1 MAFRPEILRHGII
14 KYVVFSAIVSSCFTC
29 SPHQQFSVSLLYNSK
44 SFSGADLGGRTITV
58 SPLFTPRG
66 IVVNGELTSNL
77 EIQAINKK
85 RRTLPLLPH
94 ELFEE
99 RYIATSGE
107 DALDSFYTSLY
118 KGEMVTLQTMEKPW
132 KQIGSDYLMVLKLT
146 YGLRVKSGEK
156 KSARRLRLEG
166 ELWDCDSIEVL
177 WRVAVDSHVRGEMN
191 TDRQVLLDAIC
202 QVFEALPPVI
212 PGYGKGRW

>member
-1 MAFRPEILRHGII
+1 MASRFRIRIFFIGSSVAAAVAMLCLMACGSY
-14 KYVVFSAIVSSCFTC
+14 KQFAVS
-29 SPHQQFSVSLLYNSK
+29 QLYNK
-44 SFSGADLGGRTITV
+44 EGFSGADLGGRSITV

-66 IVVNGELTSNL
+66 VVADGELTSQI
-77 EIQAINKK
+77 EIESINKK

-94 ELFEE
+94 EVFEE
-99 RYIATSGE
+99 RYISTSGE
-107 DALDSFYTSLY
+107 DALDSFYTCLF
-118 KGEMVTLQTMEKPW
+118 KGKMVELQAMEKPW

-146 YGLRVKSGEK
+146 YGLRIMSGKE

-177 WRVAVDSHVRGEMN
+177 WRVAVDCRIMGEKN

-202 QVFEALPPVI
+202 RVFEALPPVI

>member
-1 MAFRPEILRHGII
+1 MNSRPQIRLFCAG
-14 KYVVFSAIVSSCFTC
+14 SSIVAASLLLCLACGS
-29 SPHQQFSVSLLYNSK
+29 HKQFGVSLLYSSK
-44 SFSGADLGGRTITV
+44 RFSGAELGGRSITV

-66 IVVNGELTSNL
+66 VVTDGELNSQI
-77 EIQAINKK
+77 EIEAVNKK
-85 RRTLPLLPH
+85 RRTLPLLPR
-94 ELFEE
+94 EVFEE

-107 DALDSFYTSLY
+107 AALDSFYTCLY
-118 KGEMVTLQTMEKPW
+118 KGEMIALQSMEKPW

-146 YGLRVKSGEK
+146 YGLRIMSGKE

-177 WRVAVDSHVRGEMN
+177 WRVAVDSRIMGEKN

-202 QVFEALPPVI
+202 RVFEALPPVI

>member
-1 MAFRPEILRHGII
+1 MISRSRIRIFCAGGSIAATVLLLLCLACGSY
-14 KYVVFSAIVSSCFTC
+14 K
-29 SPHQQFSVSLLYNSK
+29 QFSTSILYNSNR
-44 SFSGADLGGRTITV
+44 FSGADLGGRSITV

-66 IVVNGELTSNL
+66 VVVDGELTSRI
-77 EIQAINKK
+77 EIETINKK
-85 RRTLPLLPH
+85 RRTLPLVPH

-99 RYIATSGE
+99 QYTATSGK
-107 DALDSFYTSLY
+107 DALDSFYTGLY
-118 KGEMVTLQTMEKPW
+118 KGEMVALQSMEKPW

-146 YGLRVKSGEK
+146 YGLRVMSGKE

-177 WRVAVDSHVRGEMN
+177 WRVAVDSRIMGERH

-202 QVFEALPPVI
+202 RVFEALPPVI

>member
-1 MAFRPEILRHGII
+1 MASRSEITFCSAV
-14 KYVVFSAIVSSCFTC
+14 KYIVLISTLSCCISC
-29 SPHQQFSVSLLYNSK
+29 SPFQQFSVSPLYNNK
-44 SFSGADLGGRTITV
+44 NFSGADLGGRSITV
-58 SPLFTPRG
+58 SPLLTPRG
-66 IVVNGELTSNL
+66 VVVNGELTSNI

-99 RYIATSGE
+99 RYIATSGQ
-107 DALDSFYTSLY
+107 DALDSFYTCLY
-118 KGEMVTLQTMEKPW
+118 KGEMVALQTMEKPW
-132 KQIGSDYLMVLKLT
+132 KQIGSDYLMVLKMT
-146 YGLRVKSGEK
+146 YGLRIKTDEK
-156 KSARRLRLEG
+156 NSTRRLRLEG

-177 WRVAVDSHVRGEMN
+177 WRVAVDSRVRGEMD

-202 QVFEALPPVI
+202 RVFEALPAVI